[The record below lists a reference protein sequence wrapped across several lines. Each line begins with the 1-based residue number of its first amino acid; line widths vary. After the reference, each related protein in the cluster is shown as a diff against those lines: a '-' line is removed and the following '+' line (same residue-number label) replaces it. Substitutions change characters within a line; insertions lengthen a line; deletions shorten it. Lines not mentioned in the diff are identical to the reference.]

1 MDEEVFA
8 FGSFRLIPAQRM
20 LSEDGRPLRLG
31 GRALEILVAL
41 TERAGETIS
50 KEELIARAW
59 PHTFVE
65 EAALRAHIA
74 ALRKALGD
82 GRAGKR
88 YIANL
93 SGRGYALIAPVT
105 RENAPSAT
113 AAPTGI
119 AETAICLHCSRASLA
134 ATV

>member
-65 EAALRAHIA
+65 EAALRAHVA

-88 YIANL
+88 YIPTSLGEA
-93 SGRGYALIAPVT
+93 T
-105 RENAPSAT
+105 PS
-113 AAPTGI
+113 
-119 AETAICLHCSRASLA
+119 SRR
-134 ATV
+134 